1 MTHQHPVEGIKS
13 RKIVP
18 KLLGK
23 STPKGY
29 ILLVP
34 KKGAP
39 RRLYVKAIS
48 CFLIDVKDFLSLLTH
63 NTDSFNISDCGNN
76 CLYKWKVK
84 LILALNKT

>member
-29 ILLVP
+29 ILLVS
-34 KKGAP
+34 KKCAP

-63 NTDSFNISDCGNN
+63 NADSFNYISGGNN
-76 CLYKWKVK
+76 CLYK
-84 LILALNKT
+84 